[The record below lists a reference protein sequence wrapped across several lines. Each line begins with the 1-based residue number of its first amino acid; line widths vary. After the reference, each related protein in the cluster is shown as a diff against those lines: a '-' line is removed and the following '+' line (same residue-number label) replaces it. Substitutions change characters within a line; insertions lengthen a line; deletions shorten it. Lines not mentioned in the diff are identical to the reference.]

1 MSQYTL
7 LYSYVLLLVRKLRNS
22 LMIMSLD
29 IFSLL
34 ILIINIQI
42 FINDIL
48 FSEDLILNLTLPKRA
63 INKKFFFLNF
73 LNYSELFIRKYG

>member
-1 MSQYTL
+1 
-7 LYSYVLLLVRKLRNS
+7 
-22 LMIMSLD
+22 MIMSLD